1 MYSPSR
7 SGSRDSFA
15 DDGAFNLPSPE
26 HEAFADLNGENED
39 SMGVASQASIYDSY
53 SQQFQIGPSPSS
65 APRKKRSRML
75 RTDTPSDRRRWFV
88 DTCACRRRPQGML
101 ERIKRGGIATVL
113 NVDDEY
119 HLLVQS
125 ATLWRLARELTRR
138 TLGVA
143 GASQLRSDCDHIM
156 ARLRF
161 AYETCTQIRS
171 TRSTGGATAC
181 SAAAS
186 WRRVSDGSASACRR
200 ASSTR

>member
-1 MYSPSR
+1 MVLDALGPPGPIGRPEPFRYPPRLQLASTIQAPYR
-7 SGSRDSFA
+7 RNCARALQRRLTAGTWRRQAFRFIDSQH
-15 DDGAFNLPSPE
+15 AFFPMDARL
-26 HEAFADLNGENED
+26 LL
-39 SMGVASQASIYDSY
+39 
-53 SQQFQIGPSPSS
+53 
-65 APRKKRSRML
+65 RML

-143 GASQLRSDCDHIM
+143 GASQL
-156 ARLRF
+156 
-161 AYETCTQIRS
+161 
-171 TRSTGGATAC
+171 
-181 SAAAS
+181 
-186 WRRVSDGSASACRR
+186 
-200 ASSTR
+200 